1 MKDKK
6 LVRQLEDLKKKIE
19 NIHEHDQ
26 AVRAK
31 LRDLAETIQH
41 KLDNPKDADKH
52 NAVLSRLEEDVVA
65 FKVKH
70 PLISAELERLID
82 MLKNMGI

>member
-1 MKDKK
+1 MKDKN
-6 LVRQLEDLKKKIE
+6 LIRHLENFKKEIADIDEK
-19 NIHEHDQ
+19 DQ

-31 LRDLAETIQH
+31 LRDLAEAIQQ
-41 KLDNPKDADKH
+41 KLDNPKDKEQH
-52 NAVLSRLEEDVVA
+52 SAVLSRLEKDVVA